1 MAEDFEKRE
10 GIENTEGTE
19 EEDFLID
26 LFDEDGN
33 QKTFEHLDT
42 VQVDGC
48 DYVICIPYKEEDD
61 GETDEVVILKMEQD
75 ENEEYILVPEEDL
88 EILDRAYEL
97 LKDRNLDL
105 FEFED

>member
-1 MAEDFEKRE
+1 MKDKPIVNVVVCVKGGMVQGAYTNASDVYV
-10 GIENTEGTE
+10 
-19 EEDFLID
+19 DLDVID
-26 LFDEDGN
+26 LD
-33 QKTFEHLDT
+33 
-42 VQVDGC
+42 VSS
-48 DYVICIPYKEEDD
+48 YPDD

-97 LKDRNLDL
+97 FKDRNLDL